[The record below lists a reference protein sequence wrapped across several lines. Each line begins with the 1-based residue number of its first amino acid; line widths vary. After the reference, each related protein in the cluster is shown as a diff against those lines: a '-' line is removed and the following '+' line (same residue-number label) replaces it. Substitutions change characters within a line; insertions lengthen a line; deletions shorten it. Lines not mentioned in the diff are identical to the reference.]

1 MLTVLGLLVSLSLL
15 DVAAAPI
22 YAPLI
27 GAVALVAWHGGVG
40 PSLVSIVL
48 GFAVALWLLVDPR
61 GELFMGESEDVTRWW
76 VNLAVTSVIAG
87 VSCLLRVRQHR
98 AAARAVEIESSALRF
113 QELQELAGEL
123 AGAASTDDIAHVL
136 TERGSAMLH
145 ARGASLGLVEGDELV
160 LVEPEAVSAATRLPG
175 GRIRLDDARVI
186 AHAAREGETIRVE
199 SRQALEAAFPTSA
212 LLLPPSVR
220 SAIAVP
226 LRRSGNVIGALGL
239 VFDHEAALDDEAAAV
254 VATMARFAEQA
265 LERARLFER
274 EQEAHEA
281 LDRILQVAP
290 KFHADT
296 DDEVARAICREAR
309 TTFGS
314 DYGVLWRIHDESV
327 ELVHVEPPTEP
338 LQSGQTYAL
347 DDFPGLQEAV
357 RILRVSFIPDVLR
370 EARGQGL
377 AFVQQLGI
385 RSSLRMPIV
394 IGASTELVLVVSW
407 QTVIADPDPSTLAIL
422 RRFADQAGLALEQ
435 LDRRR
440 AEAELARRAAETQR
454 LQQVTAALSR
464 ATTPAD
470 VGDTCL
476 EHALSAVGAE
486 AGFVV
491 LASRAGTTVE
501 FVSTRGYADD
511 ELDAWRAFTLDDDVP
526 FSRAMASG
534 EAVWA
539 LSAADMESFTG
550 LSSGLDAGWIT
561 IPLATPIGVRGA
573 LHVSLREP
581 KELGDA
587 DRLWLQAMVSQCSQA
602 LERSRLFEDEQF
614 SRRRSEELQNMT
626 AALSNALTRSDVADI
641 AMEAIVSA
649 VQASGVAVAVVEDR
663 SVLRVFGARG
673 YDDDV
678 AEWLE
683 ADIDTQA
690 PATQAI
696 GRRRA
701 RFFRSLDAIA
711 TEFPDAVPAL
721 SRTGHASF
729 LFTPMVTGRQARG
742 VIVVSWEEQR
752 ELSDDEIEFVGS
764 LAGQTAQ
771 ALERAGHYESEQT
784 IAETL
789 QRSVLPVSL
798 PRVDGVQLAARYLP
812 GSAELD
818 VGGDWFDALRLPD
831 GKLGLVVGD
840 VVGKGVQAAASMAQ
854 LRNALRAFS
863 SERLKPATA
872 LARLNRLADEVLD
885 TTFATI
891 AYAVLDPSTGVCR
904 LASAG
909 HPPPVVAYPDG
920 RVEFLEGARGLP
932 LGTGTA
938 SKYRQEVI
946 ELPAGSVLVMYT
958 DGLVERRG
966 QSIDV
971 GLSEL
976 LAAIRETSKDPERL
990 LEHVLESV
998 VGESARGD
1006 DIAMLAVRLF
1016 PVAPRPLEL
1025 RVQGRPS
1032 SMGLVRDALRTWLET
1047 APVTR
1052 AEAED
1057 IVLATWEACANAIEH
1072 PVETTDEL
1080 VTVRATLTDSMVR
1093 IEIEDSGRWA
1103 SAAERTDRGLG
1114 LVLMRSLSSAVD
1126 IDTPNGGT
1134 RVVLEKRIAGSVA
1147 APVG

>member
-1 MLTVLGLLVSLSLL
+1 M
-15 DVAAAPI
+15 
-22 YAPLI
+22 
-27 GAVALVAWHGGVG
+27 
-40 PSLVSIVL
+40 L
-48 GFAVALWLLVDPR
+48 GFAGALWLLVDPR
-61 GELFMGESEDVTRWW
+61 GEFFTGESADVTRWW

-98 AAARAVEIESSALRF
+98 AASRAVEIESSVRRL
-113 QELQELAGEL
+113 QELQELAGAL
-123 AGAASTDDIAHVL
+123 AGAASTDDIAQVL

-199 SRQALEAAFPTSA
+199 SRQALEARFPTSA
-212 LLLPPSVR
+212 LLLPPSVQ
-220 SAIAVP
+220 SSIAVP
-226 LRRSGNVIGALGL
+226 LRRDGDVIGALGL
-239 VFDHEAALDDEAAAV
+239 VFDREAALDDEAAAV

-274 EQEAHEA
+274 EREAHEA

-314 DYGVLWRIHDESV
+314 DYGVLWRIHDGSV

-338 LQSGQTYAL
+338 LQSGQTYDL

-357 RILRVSFIPDVLR
+357 RTLRVSFIPDVLR

-377 AFVQQLGI
+377 EFVQQLGI

-440 AEAELARRAAETQR
+440 AEAEVARRAAETQR
-454 LQQVTAALSR
+454 LLQVTAALSR

-470 VGDTCL
+470 VGDACL

-511 ELDAWRAFTLDDDVP
+511 ELDAWRGFTLDDDVP
-526 FSRAMASG
+526 FSRAMATG

-539 LSAADMESFTG
+539 LSASDMESFTG
-550 LSSGLDAGWIT
+550 LSSGPDAGWIT

-581 KELGDA
+581 RELGDA
-587 DRLWLQAMVSQCSQA
+587 DRVWLQAMVSQCSQA

-614 SRRRSEELQNMT
+614 SRRRSEELQNIT

-641 AMEAIVSA
+641 AMEAIGSA

-683 ADIDTQA
+683 AEIDTQT
-690 PATQAI
+690 PATRAI

-711 TEFPDAVPAL
+711 TEFPDVVPAL
-721 SRTGHASF
+721 SPTGHTSF

-752 ELSDDEIEFVGS
+752 ELSDDEIDFVGS

-831 GKLGLVVGD
+831 GRLGLVVGD

-872 LARLNRLADEVLD
+872 LTRLNRLADEVLD

-891 AYAVLDPSTGVCR
+891 AYAVLDPRTGVCR

-920 RVEFLEGARGLP
+920 RVELLENARGLP

-971 GLSEL
+971 GLGEL
-976 LAAIRETSKDPERL
+976 VAAIRDGSKDPERL
-990 LEHVLESV
+990 LEHVLDRV

-1006 DIAMLAVRLF
+1006 DIAVLAVRLF

-1052 AEAED
+1052 AEGED

-1072 PVETTDEL
+1072 PVGATDDL
-1080 VTVRATLTDSMVR
+1080 VTVRAALTDSIVR
-1093 IEIEDSGRWA
+1093 IEVEDSGSWSSA
-1103 SAAERTDRGLG
+1103 SERTDRGLG
-1114 LVLMRSLSSAVD
+1114 LVLMRALSSQVD
-1126 IDTPNGGT
+1126 IDTTNGGT
-1134 RVVLEKRIAGSVA
+1134 RVILEMKIAGNIE
-1147 APVG
+1147 APGG

>member
-1 MLTVLGLLVSLSLL
+1 M
-15 DVAAAPI
+15 
-22 YAPLI
+22 
-27 GAVALVAWHGGVG
+27 
-40 PSLVSIVL
+40 
-48 GFAVALWLLVDPR
+48 
-61 GELFMGESEDVTRWW
+61 
-76 VNLAVTSVIAG
+76 
-87 VSCLLRVRQHR
+87 
-98 AAARAVEIESSALRF
+98 
-113 QELQELAGEL
+113 
-123 AGAASTDDIAHVL
+123 
-136 TERGSAMLH
+136 
-145 ARGASLGLVEGDELV
+145 
-160 LVEPEAVSAATRLPG
+160 AT
-175 GRIRLDDARVI
+175 
-186 AHAAREGETIRVE
+186 
-199 SRQALEAAFPTSA
+199 
-212 LLLPPSVR
+212 
-220 SAIAVP
+220 
-226 LRRSGNVIGALGL
+226 
-239 VFDHEAALDDEAAAV
+239 
-254 VATMARFAEQA
+254 
-265 LERARLFER
+265 
-274 EQEAHEA
+274 
-281 LDRILQVAP
+281 
-290 KFHADT
+290 
-296 DDEVARAICREAR
+296 
-309 TTFGS
+309 
-314 DYGVLWRIHDESV
+314 
-327 ELVHVEPPTEP
+327 
-338 LQSGQTYAL
+338 
-347 DDFPGLQEAV
+347 
-357 RILRVSFIPDVLR
+357 
-370 EARGQGL
+370 
-377 AFVQQLGI
+377 
-385 RSSLRMPIV
+385 
-394 IGASTELVLVVSW
+394 
-407 QTVIADPDPSTLAIL
+407 
-422 RRFADQAGLALEQ
+422 
-435 LDRRR
+435 
-440 AEAELARRAAETQR
+440 
-454 LQQVTAALSR
+454 
-464 ATTPAD
+464 
-470 VGDTCL
+470 
-476 EHALSAVGAE
+476 
-486 AGFVV
+486 
-491 LASRAGTTVE
+491 
-501 FVSTRGYADD
+501 
-511 ELDAWRAFTLDDDVP
+511 
-526 FSRAMASG
+526 G

-539 LSAADMESFTG
+539 LSATDMESFTG

-581 KELGDA
+581 RELGDA
-587 DRLWLQAMVSQCSQA
+587 DRMWLQAMVSQCSQA
-602 LERSRLFEDEQF
+602 LERSRLFEDEQL

-641 AMEAIVSA
+641 AMEAIGSA

-663 SVLRVFGARG
+663 SVLRVFGAHG
-673 YDDDV
+673 YDGEV
-678 AEWLE
+678 AEWLDAE
-683 ADIDTQA
+683 IDAQT
-690 PATQAI
+690 PATRAM

-721 SRTGHASF
+721 TRTGHTSF

-742 VIVVSWEEQR
+742 AIVVSWEEER
-752 ELSDDEIEFVGS
+752 ELSGEEIEVVGS

-872 LARLNRLADEVLD
+872 LTRLNRLADEVLD

-891 AYAVLDPSTGVCR
+891 AYAVLDPNTGVCR

-920 RVEFLEGARGLP
+920 RVELLEGARGLP

-976 LAAIRETSKDPERL
+976 VAAIRETSKDPERL
-990 LEHVLESV
+990 LEHVLDRV

-1072 PVETTDEL
+1072 PVDTTDEL
-1080 VTVRATLTDSMVR
+1080 VTVRVALTDSIVR
-1093 IEIEDSGRWA
+1093 VEIEDSGRWA
-1103 SAAERTDRGLG
+1103 SASERTDRGLG

-1126 IDTPNGGT
+1126 IDNPNGGT
-1134 RVVLEKRIAGSVA
+1134 RVVLEKKIAGSVA
-1147 APVG
+1147 APAG